1 MNPLGELTLLTWE
14 NLGVEKQQQSFEPV
28 EYDLFE
34 MLKIVATQKVTAIKF
49 RVNDIL
55 PQCKRLYWNIMY

>member
-34 MLKIVATQKVTAIKF
+34 MLKIVVHRKLQQ
-49 RVNDIL
+49 L
-55 PQCKRLYWNIMY
+55 SLE